1 MKHMIRFHGI
11 AQTDVK
17 LKSRARKRLQGI
29 REALKIEHAFTPP
42 TPMEAAPP
50 AERPSLVVKIS
61 HRRKPSQESQQEV
74 SVPQDPE
81 ASAPQAP
88 STLDTNELPLA
99 DKKAAAKKKSHKR
112 KVCAIDGEKQQG
124 KAPRTLKFEDKTEL

>member
-1 MKHMIRFHGI
+1 MIRLHGI

-17 LKSRARKRLQGI
+17 LKSRARKRLQTT
-29 REALKIEHAFTPP
+29 REALKIEHAFAPP

-61 HRRKPSQESQQEV
+61 HLRKPSQESQQEV
-74 SVPQDPE
+74 TVPQNPE

-88 STLDTNELPLA
+88 STLDPNELPLA
-99 DKKAAAKKKSHKR
+99 DKKAAAKKRSHKR
-112 KVCAIDGEKQQG
+112 KACVNDGLTANLKKKKQW
-124 KAPRTLKFEDKTEL
+124 KANMFEDKTEL